1 VRFVHHDKI
10 PIGGDKFVLNVRIPA
25 EFVETAKA
33 KAVLLKPV
41 AGARGLQPFVRQN
54 VELKIELL
62 VQFILPLF
70 HKASGSN
77 DQTPRNVPA
86 NDEFL
91 DQQPSHDG
99 FPGARI
105 ICQEKPQRLTVQHG
119 FIDGGDLVWQRLD
132 R

>member
-1 VRFVHHDKI
+1 MRFVHHDKI

-70 HKASGSN
+70 HKASRE
-77 DQTPRNVPA
+77 Q
-86 NDEFL
+86 
-91 DQQPSHDG
+91 
-99 FPGARI
+99 
-105 ICQEKPQRLTVQHG
+105 
-119 FIDGGDLVWQRLD
+119 
-132 R
+132 